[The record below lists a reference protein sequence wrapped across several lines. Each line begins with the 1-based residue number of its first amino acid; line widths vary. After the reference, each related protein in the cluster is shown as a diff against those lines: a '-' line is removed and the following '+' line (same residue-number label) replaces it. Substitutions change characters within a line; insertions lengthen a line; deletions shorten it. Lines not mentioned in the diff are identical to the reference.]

1 MVVLFYLIVILNFIK
16 NDKARLIV
24 SALLI
29 ISNNFIK
36 VPFNSYF
43 WPICIL
49 YGFPFFYVG
58 YLLRKKSVVLN
69 KRKNIYNFLVSLIL
83 LTIMTKIFGYNSMI
97 EQIFTKSYILF
108 FVAGLVRF
116 YNIISLS
123 NIIINIPFRKYIISI
138 GLHTKFILITHYY
151 LCRGLVM
158 KFLVLIG
165 LEIQKY
171 NVLFQLIATLIIIFM
186 YVAFFELFDKYALSY
201 VKQIVKKLFYNYKII
216 FYLIRPMVMIWS
228 L

>member
-1 MVVLFYLIVILNFIK
+1 MYSL
-16 NDKARLIV
+16 R
-24 SALLI
+24 
-29 ISNNFIK
+29 ISIFLCRIFVK
-36 VPFNSYF
+36 
-43 WPICIL
+43 
-49 YGFPFFYVG
+49 
-58 YLLRKKSVVLN
+58 KKSVVLN
-69 KRKNIYNFLVSLIL
+69 KRKNIYDFLASLIVL
-83 LTIMTKIFGYNSMI
+83 VIITKLFSYDSMI
-97 EQIFTKSYILF
+97 EQIFTKSYSLF
-108 FVAGLVRF
+108 FVAGLVGF

-186 YVAFFELFDKYALSY
+186 YVAFF
-201 VKQIVKKLFYNYKII
+201 
-216 FYLIRPMVMIWS
+216 
-228 L
+228 